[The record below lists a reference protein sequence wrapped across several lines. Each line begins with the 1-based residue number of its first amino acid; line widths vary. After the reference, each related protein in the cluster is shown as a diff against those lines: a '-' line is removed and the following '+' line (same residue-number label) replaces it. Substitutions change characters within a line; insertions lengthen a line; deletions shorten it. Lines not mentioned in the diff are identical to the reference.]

1 MILKKAQKKFPDQ
14 TKTQPKETMRKI
26 IVAIMVIFTTIAF
39 AIPWQEA
46 SGTGY
51 EVKLPPNYIIG
62 TAYGKGISNVLM
74 NAPMGGYHSSYTNI
88 VIIYFFEA
96 EDAVCKIRPA
106 EKAGSAQPLAVYIKG
121 GMPKAV
127 MIDGGKENKSELL
140 YVYAAGNLK
149 KLKIKGFRTV
159 GKIAISNDNECA
171 GVTIQNVSKAAAGQ
185 VAGNIHSV
193 IVSGK
198 LKKLQ
203 SNKGGFGG
211 ASPTDTGVIAVE
223 GASPGG
229 IIKVGKGAEMSNLLF
244 CGGLVNGGYNYSEAY
259 NECWSSQQV
268 LQTVIKMGLIKK
280 VKTKAIGP
288 GIFGMQVEKK
298 YKDATKLKITDLV
311 GMENLVE

>member
-1 MILKKAQKKFPDQ
+1 MKTKYFKQPVLILC
-14 TKTQPKETMRKI
+14 
-26 IVAIMVIFTTIAF
+26 IFFTASAF

-46 SGTGY
+46 TGTGY

-106 EKAGSAQPLAVYIKG
+106 DKAGSAQPLAVYIKG

-127 MIDGGKENKSELL
+127 MIDGGKENESELL
-140 YVYAAGNLK
+140 YVYAEGNLK
-149 KLKIKGFRTV
+149 KLKIKGFRNV
-159 GKIAISNDNECA
+159 GKIAISNNNEGA
-171 GVTIQNVSKAAAGQ
+171 GVTIQNASKSAAGE

-198 LKKLQ
+198 LKKLL

-211 ASPTDTGVIAVE
+211 TSPTDTGVIVIE

-229 IIKVGKGAEMSNLLF
+229 MIKVGKGAEMSDLLF
-244 CGGLVNGGYNYSEAY
+244 CGGLVSGGYNYVEAF
-259 NECWSSQQV
+259 NECWTSQQV

-288 GIFGMQVEKK
+288 GVFGLKVERK

-311 GMENLVE
+311 GVENLVE

>member
-1 MILKKAQKKFPDQ
+1 MG
-14 TKTQPKETMRKI
+14 KI
-26 IVAIMVIFTTIAF
+26 IVTIMMIFTIVAV

-96 EDAVCKIRPA
+96 ENAVCKIRPSN
-106 EKAGSAQPLAVYIKG
+106 KAGSAQPLALIIKG
-121 GMPKAV
+121 GIPKVV

-140 YVYAAGNLK
+140 YVYADGNLE
-149 KLKIKGFRTV
+149 KLKIKGFGTV
-159 GKIAISNDNECA
+159 GKIAISNNNEGA
-171 GVTIQNVSKAAAGQ
+171 GVTIQNASKAAAGQ

-211 ASPTDTGVIAVE
+211 SSSTDTGVIAIE

-229 IIKVGKGAEMSNLLF
+229 MIKVGKNAEMSYLLF
-244 CGGLVNGGYNYSEAY
+244 CGGLVNGGYNYAEAFD
-259 NECWSSQQV
+259 ECWSSQQV
-268 LQTVIKMGLIKK
+268 LQTVIKMGSVKK
-280 VKTKAIGP
+280 EKTKAIGP
-288 GIFGMQVEKK
+288 AIFGLQFEKK
-298 YKDATKLKITDLV
+298 YKYATKLKIT
-311 GMENLVE
+311 

>member
-1 MILKKAQKKFPDQ
+1 VINHFDLEVKIKTTYSQLPVLILS
-14 TKTQPKETMRKI
+14 
-26 IVAIMVIFTTIAF
+26 IFFTASAF

-46 SGTGY
+46 TGTGY
-51 EVKLPPNYIIG
+51 EVKLPPNYVIG
-62 TAYGKGISNVLM
+62 TSYGKGISNVLM

-106 EKAGSAQPLAVYIKG
+106 DKAGSAQPLAVYIKG

-127 MIDGGKENKSELL
+127 MIDGGKENESELL
-140 YVYAAGNLK
+140 YVYVEGNLK
-149 KLKIKGFRTV
+149 KLKIKGFGTV
-159 GKIAISNDNECA
+159 GKIAISNNNEGT
-171 GVTIQNVSKAAAGQ
+171 GVTIQNASKAAAGQ
-185 VAGNIHSV
+185 IAGNIHSV

-211 ASPTDTGVIAVE
+211 FSPTDTGVIAIE

-229 IIKVGKGAEMSNLLF
+229 MIKVGKGGEMSNLLF
-244 CGGLVNGGYNYSEAY
+244 CGGLVNGGYNYAEAF

-268 LQTVIKMGLIKK
+268 LQTVIKIGLVKK

-288 GIFGMQVEKK
+288 GVFGLQVEKK